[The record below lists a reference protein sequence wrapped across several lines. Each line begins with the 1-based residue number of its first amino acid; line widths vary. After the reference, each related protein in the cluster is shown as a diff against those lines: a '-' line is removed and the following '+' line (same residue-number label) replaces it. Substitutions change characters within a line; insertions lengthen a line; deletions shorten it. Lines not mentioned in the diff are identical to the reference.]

1 MKDKKTLA
9 IKKQRIRFAL
19 LSKNKTIADN
29 QLASKDGWNVLNQIT
44 GFVEGL
50 ELPGLDAESGNL
62 YSIITSVPSPWARAY
77 MMNNA
82 LRCPYVQLH
91 QKEKQEG
98 MNTLYSALQD
108 EYKGLITTLA
118 LYNSNIKVKKIDLK
132 YSQKISSEDEKNAIS
147 VVDNIFEITGAFGN
161 MLFEDRPQFGN
172 PSRSPKE
179 FNPPYFQLVTFDDV
193 IIGATSPQCLI
204 YPAAKYDLK
213 DKKIKYYRNGRFV
226 NPVSELEPKDLEK
239 LFHYVTHLKAN
250 IEDFIKEFSN
260 IKIDAI
266 LSMEFFRE
274 WAQEIQDYLQKKYP
288 DYTFR
293 ERGILDFSDK
303 FSKPFDKLFNIDT
316 KIYRTKTGKYLLDKI
331 DDCEEFNPDVLL
343 LQSDKTQLVKLD
355 KNLGFN
361 PSLSTVLTAKYAESG
376 GKRFKNEFQSEKSN
390 ETEYFSLPLSP
401 RGLTEFYNTLNEL
414 LNSSDKSKSL
424 TGIYDPE
431 SNTVSVTLELEISGI
446 LTPFTKLYQVYKSPT
461 DLLSNVVLWPNFI
474 SQNWN
479 RYFLYSDLL
488 HNDEKLKAIP
498 IIADPKDLNNLLY
511 DKNKE
516 GSLFYITGAN
526 DKGESQGVSCGL
538 KIFYDKEKIK
548 QRNLKYEVYE
558 SSVPFKG
565 IELRIDNGGA
575 DDLTAGY
582 VLLDISRYDQNNGIV
597 DHSHDRND
605 LIPVSVGIDFGST
618 NTCISYH
625 NQKSGENK
633 LLTINN
639 RRRFILGKETNKNF
653 GEFAKAQELFFFQND
668 NQTGIIRSALLL
680 NNELRINDPLIDRA
694 NAISGGFPIF
704 EPNLDII
711 EGDGSILTLNI
722 QGESEKLLYDLKW
735 KREDKYLMNKKAY
748 VKMLWLYVNAELY
761 DMNMRPDHLNWA
773 YPSSMPKDLRRTY
786 EFVYREAVSTEN
798 PIAGSNPKV
807 AHVEGDKS
815 LTGVAITESE
825 AVCNFA
831 LSRGGV
837 SLNDN
842 TIFLGFDIGGVTS
855 DILFLVNDSSTKRA
869 RLAKQSSVKVAADRI
884 SKAVSLSKDIQQV
897 LKHFCRKFD
906 QGIGAIEK
914 IDPNTAPYL
923 LNVLFEKIAK
933 DPTLEQHLY
942 SQFWAPEIEQTN
954 RSHTRGIMAIAAYVT
969 GMLMFHAGQM
979 VRSYIVD
986 EIKKAE
992 ANKTKLGKFH
1002 IRTAYFGKGGN
1013 LFQWLPKAISNS
1025 TGIKY
1030 YEDCFNEGLT
1040 QEIAS
1045 KYIIS
1050 FTQDTRKEYL
1060 KLEVALGLSAPRSVV
1075 IDDLSD
1081 SEIIGENGYMFNGEP
1096 LNWNDRVKPEY
1107 IFEFGE
1113 KLSLPKIDDEKLLDK
1128 DGNYVAY
1135 TNFNRYLDLFF
1146 NLIKDWDLFDYSIL
1160 QQQRIIFATKS
1171 LENYVKSDED
1181 WIASSALLNK
1191 SNITSDF
1198 KFSCSPFLYQGSCFL
1213 DEVLIKKIFKSE

>member
-91 QKEKQEG
+91 QKDNQQG
-98 MNTLYSALQD
+98 MNTLYSSLQD

-204 YPAAKYDLK
+204 YPAARYDLK
-213 DKKIKYYRNGRFV
+213 DKKIKFYRNGRFV
-226 NPVSELEPKDLEK
+226 NPVTELEPKDLEK

-274 WAQEIQDYLQKKYP
+274 WAQEIHDFLQKKYP
-288 DYTFR
+288 EYTFR

-488 HNDEKLKAIP
+488 HNDEKLKAVP
-498 IIADPKDLNNLLY
+498 IIADPNDLNNLLY
-511 DKNKE
+511 DKDKE
-516 GSLFYITGAN
+516 GSLFYITGAH

-1030 YEDCFNEGLT
+1030 YEDCFNAGLT
-1040 QEIAS
+1040 EEIVS

-1081 SEIIGENGYMFNGEP
+1081 SEIIGENGYMFNGVP

-1128 DGNYVAY
+1128 EGNYVAY

>member
-1 MKDKKTLA
+1 M
-9 IKKQRIRFAL
+9 
-19 LSKNKTIADN
+19 
-29 QLASKDGWNVLNQIT
+29 
-44 GFVEGL
+44 
-50 ELPGLDAESGNL
+50 
-62 YSIITSVPSPWARAY
+62 
-77 MMNNA
+77 
-82 LRCPYVQLH
+82 
-91 QKEKQEG
+91 
-98 MNTLYSALQD
+98 
-108 EYKGLITTLA
+108 
-118 LYNSNIKVKKIDLK
+118 
-132 YSQKISSEDEKNAIS
+132 
-147 VVDNIFEITGAFGN
+147 
-161 MLFEDRPQFGN
+161 
-172 PSRSPKE
+172 
-179 FNPPYFQLVTFDDV
+179 
-193 IIGATSPQCLI
+193 
-204 YPAAKYDLK
+204 
-213 DKKIKYYRNGRFV
+213 
-226 NPVSELEPKDLEK
+226 
-239 LFHYVTHLKAN
+239 
-250 IEDFIKEFSN
+250 
-260 IKIDAI
+260 
-266 LSMEFFRE
+266 
-274 WAQEIQDYLQKKYP
+274 
-288 DYTFR
+288 
-293 ERGILDFSDK
+293 
-303 FSKPFDKLFNIDT
+303 
-316 KIYRTKTGKYLLDKI
+316 
-331 DDCEEFNPDVLL
+331 
-343 LQSDKTQLVKLD
+343 
-355 KNLGFN
+355 
-361 PSLSTVLTAKYAESG
+361 
-376 GKRFKNEFQSEKSN
+376 
-390 ETEYFSLPLSP
+390 
-401 RGLTEFYNTLNEL
+401 
-414 LNSSDKSKSL
+414 
-424 TGIYDPE
+424 
-431 SNTVSVTLELEISGI
+431 
-446 LTPFTKLYQVYKSPT
+446 
-461 DLLSNVVLWPNFI
+461 
-474 SQNWN
+474 
-479 RYFLYSDLL
+479 
-488 HNDEKLKAIP
+488 
-498 IIADPKDLNNLLY
+498 
-511 DKNKE
+511 
-516 GSLFYITGAN
+516 
-526 DKGESQGVSCGL
+526 
-538 KIFYDKEKIK
+538 
-548 QRNLKYEVYE
+548 
-558 SSVPFKG
+558 
-565 IELRIDNGGA
+565 
-575 DDLTAGY
+575 
-582 VLLDISRYDQNNGIV
+582 
-597 DHSHDRND
+597 
-605 LIPVSVGIDFGST
+605 
-618 NTCISYH
+618 
-625 NQKSGENK
+625 
-633 LLTINN
+633 
-639 RRRFILGKETNKNF
+639 
-653 GEFAKAQELFFFQND
+653 
-668 NQTGIIRSALLL
+668 
-680 NNELRINDPLIDRA
+680 
-694 NAISGGFPIF
+694 
-704 EPNLDII
+704 
-711 EGDGSILTLNI
+711 
-722 QGESEKLLYDLKW
+722 
-735 KREDKYLMNKKAY
+735 
-748 VKMLWLYVNAELY
+748 
-761 DMNMRPDHLNWA
+761 
-773 YPSSMPKDLRRTY
+773 
-786 EFVYREAVSTEN
+786 
-798 PIAGSNPKV
+798 
-807 AHVEGDKS
+807 
-815 LTGVAITESE
+815 
-825 AVCNFA
+825 
-831 LSRGGV
+831 
-837 SLNDN
+837 NDN

>member
-1 MKDKKTLA
+1 MKDKKTNK
-9 IKKQRIRFAL
+9 IKKQRTRFAL

-50 ELPGLDAESGNL
+50 ELPGLDAESSSL

-82 LRCPYVQLH
+82 LRLAYVPLH
-91 QKEKQEG
+91 QKDKQEG
-98 MNTLYSALQD
+98 MNTLYSTLQD
-108 EYKGLITTLA
+108 EYKGLITVLG
-118 LYNSNIKVKKIDLK
+118 LYNSNIKIKKIDLK
-132 YSQKISSEDEKNAIS
+132 YSQKINTEDEKNAIS
-147 VVDNIFEITGAFGN
+147 IVDNIFEITGAFGN

-179 FNPPYFQLVTFDDV
+179 FNPPYFQLITFDDV
-193 IIGATSPQCLI
+193 IIGATSPQCLV

-213 DKKIKYYRNGRFV
+213 DKKIKFYRNGRFV
-226 NPVSELEPKDLEK
+226 NPVAELEPKDLEK
-239 LFHYVTHLKAN
+239 LFHYVTQIKAN
-250 IEDFIKEFSN
+250 LEDFIAEFKN

-274 WAQEIQDYLQKKYP
+274 WAQEIQEYLTNHFPKYE
-288 DYTFR
+288 FR

-316 KIYRTKTGKYLLDKI
+316 KIYRTKSGKYLLDKI
-331 DDCEEFNPDVLL
+331 DDCEEFNPDILL

-355 KNLGFN
+355 KKSGFN
-361 PSLSTVLTAKYAESG
+361 PSLSTVLSAKYLD
-376 GKRFKNEFQSEKSN
+376 NKSN

-424 TGIYDPE
+424 TGIYDPD

-446 LTPFTKLYQVYKSPT
+446 LTPFTKVYQVYKTPH

-474 SQNWN
+474 SKNWN

-498 IIADPKDLNNLLY
+498 IIADPNNLNNLLY
-511 DKNKE
+511 DINKE
-516 GSLFYITGAN
+516 DSLFCITSAQ
-526 DKGESQGVSCGL
+526 DKGEEHGVTCGL

-575 DDLTAGY
+575 DDLAAGY

-605 LIPVSVGIDFGST
+605 LVPVSVGIDFGST

-625 NQKSGENK
+625 NQKSGENN
-633 LLTINN
+633 LLKINN
-639 RRRFILGKETNKNF
+639 RRRFILGKETNINY

-680 NNELRINDPLIDRA
+680 NNELRINDPIIDRA

-722 QGESEKLLYDLKW
+722 QGETEKLLYDLKW

-761 DMNMRPDHLNWA
+761 DMNMRPINLNWA

-798 PIAGSNPKV
+798 PIKHTQTRV
-807 AHVEGDKS
+807 AHVEGNKS

-831 LSRGGV
+831 LSMGGI

-855 DILFLVNDSSTKRA
+855 DILFLVNDSNSKRA

-884 SKAVSLSKDIQQV
+884 SKAASLSKDIQQV

-914 IDPNTAPYL
+914 IDSNTAPYL
-923 LNVLFEKIAK
+923 LNILFEKIAK

-954 RSHTRGIMAIAAYVT
+954 RSHTRGIMAIASYVT

-986 EIKKAE
+986 EIKEAE
-992 ANKTKLGKFH
+992 AKKTKIGKYH
-1002 IRTAYFGKGGN
+1002 IRTSYFGKGGN
-1013 LFQWLPKAISNS
+1013 LFQWLPKAISNA
-1025 TGIKY
+1025 TGMKY
-1030 YEDCFNEGLT
+1030 YEDCFNAGVSA
-1040 QEIAS
+1040 EIAS
-1045 KYIIS
+1045 KYIVS
-1050 FTQDTRKEYL
+1050 FTQDNNKDFL

-1075 IDDLSD
+1075 IEDLSD
-1081 SEIIGENGYMFNGEP
+1081 SEIIGEEGYTFDGVP
-1096 LNWNDRVKPEY
+1096 LKWNDRVKPEY

-1113 KLSLPKIDDEKLLDK
+1113 KLTLPKIDDEKLMDK
-1128 DGNYVAY
+1128 DGNYLAY
-1135 TNFNRYLDLFF
+1135 VNFNRYLDLFF
-1146 NLIKDWDLFDYSIL
+1146 NLIKDWDLFDYTIL
-1160 QQQRIIFATKS
+1160 QQQRILFATKS

-1181 WIASSALLNK
+1181 WIASCSILNK

-1213 DEVLIKKIFKSE
+1213 DEVLIKEIFKSE